1 MPGEGGVK
9 PFDGALSQL
18 CPTAK
23 PLSRCV
29 TLPKGCIVRA
39 VPRILAVILFIAGMG
54 FVPASA
60 FASTERVLAKLD
72 WHRTEVASECLEAS
86 ALTAGVEA
94 RLQRKVFVLES
105 QADIKIHVSLDAPSP
120 GNWTASIDLDDRN
133 DRPLGHRELTIRG
146 EHCSALDES
155 LALMVVLMVDVTR
168 ESVQAEAAEPKPPA
182 SSLKQP
188 DNPPSTPPELDSRS
202 LEISPLRYRMHLLG
216 SLRNGQQPGIGRG
229 ITLKGELSSSEGW
242 SALLSVAIWPS
253 RERSEDGLGARF
265 WLATA
270 EANAC
275 GSLASS
281 RSHDISLC
289 AGYQAGLLNSRAF
302 GFEVNDHKETLIQD
316 LTLRFCATWWATASY
331 GLHGTLGVALPLMQD
346 EFFGTRDDGSRL
358 RLLSR
363 AAIIPLADLGISVRF
378 GS

>member
-1 MPGEGGVK
+1 
-9 PFDGALSQL
+9 
-18 CPTAK
+18 
-23 PLSRCV
+23 
-29 TLPKGCIVRA
+29 VRA
-39 VPRILAVILFIAGMG
+39 VPRIFAVILFIARMG

-60 FASTERVLAKLD
+60 FASAERVFAKLD

-86 ALTAGVEA
+86 VLTAGVEA

-133 DRPLGHRELTIRG
+133 DKPLGHRELTIRG

-155 LALMVVLMVDVTR
+155 LALMVALMVDVTR
-168 ESVQAEAAEPKPPA
+168 ESVQSEAAESTPPA
-182 SSLKQP
+182 PSTKQP
-188 DNPPSTPPELDSRS
+188 NLPPSTQPELDSPRLVTS
-202 LEISPLRYRMHLLG
+202 ALRYRMYLLG
-216 SLRNGQQPGIGRG
+216 SLRNGQLPGLGRG
-229 ITLKGELSSSEGW
+229 ITLKGELSSKDGW
-242 SALLSVAIWPS
+242 AALLSLALWPT
-253 RERSEDGLGARF
+253 REQSEDGLGARF

-275 GSLASS
+275 GSLGSS
-281 RSHDISLC
+281 RSHDVSMC

-302 GFEVNDHKETLIQD
+302 GFEVNEHKQTFIQD
-316 LTLRFCATWWATASY
+316 VTLRLCGTWWATASY

-346 EFFGTRDDGSRL
+346 EFFGTREDGTRI

-363 AAIIPLADLGISVRF
+363 ASIIPLADLGLSVHF